1 MKEQNRSRK
10 RKRGKVH
17 KNSSPSSSTPTG
29 DGHSKL
35 SGVNQSP
42 ASKNAISKTKKA
54 SSFLDKMKARL
65 SGGHFRM
72 LNEKLYTCSGDEAL
86 NYFKENPDLFN
97 VYHAGYQ
104 EQMLHWPEQPVNII
118 TKWLKDHSPSL
129 VVADFG
135 CGDGR
140 LARSVKNEVWSL
152 DLVAND
158 PSVIACDMSN
168 TPLLSLSVDVAVFCL
183 SLMGTDYPSYI
194 QEAHRVLKP
203 RGWLLIAEVKS
214 RLDPNTGGAD
224 PNKFLKAICELG
236 FTTESKDFSNK
247 MFALFYLKKKE
258 KQNSVD
264 KEINWPELKPCI
276 YKRR

>member
-1 MKEQNRSRK
+1 MKEEKRNRK
-10 RKRGKVH
+10 RKRAKLQR
-17 KNSSPSSSTPTG
+17 KSSNAA
-29 DGHSKL
+29 
-35 SGVNQSP
+35 GVNQCS
-42 ASKNAISKTKKA
+42 AAISKTKKP

-86 NYFKENPDLFN
+86 NYFKENPELFN

-135 CGDGR
+135 CGDAR
-140 LARSVKNEVWSL
+140 LARSVKNKVWSL

-168 TPLLSLSVDVAVFCL
+168 TPLESSSVDVAVFCL
-183 SLMGTDYPSYI
+183 SLMGTNYSSFL
-194 QEAHRVLKP
+194 QEALRVLKP

-236 FTTESKDFSNK
+236 FTMESKDFSNK
-247 MFALFYLKKKE
+247 MFVLFYLKKKE
-258 KQNSVD
+258 KQNSVNKD
-264 KEINWPELKPCI
+264 INWPELKPCI